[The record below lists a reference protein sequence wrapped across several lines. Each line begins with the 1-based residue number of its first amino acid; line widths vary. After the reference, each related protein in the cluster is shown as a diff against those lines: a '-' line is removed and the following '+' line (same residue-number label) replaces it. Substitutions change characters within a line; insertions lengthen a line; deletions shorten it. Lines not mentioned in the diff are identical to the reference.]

1 MKKLVLSIV
10 AVLAMSAAFSQSVV
24 HLTTDTFKKNVWDFE
39 KNKTTWK
46 YEGNKLAIVDFYAD
60 WCGPC
65 KLIAPHLE
73 DLQKEYGDRIQV
85 YKVNTDDYGNLA
97 GLFEIR
103 GIPTLIMAPVNGD
116 FVKLVGYRDKGQL
129 KTEIEKLLK

>member
-39 KNKTTWK
+39 KNKTWK
-46 YEGNKLAIVDFYAD
+46 YEGNKVAIVDFYAD

-129 KTEIEKLLK
+129 KAEIEKLLK

>member
-39 KNKTTWK
+39 KNKTWK
-46 YEGNKLAIVDFYAD
+46 YEGNKVAIVDFYAD

-73 DLQKEYGDRIQV
+73 DLQKEYGDKIQV

-129 KTEIEKLLK
+129 KAEIEKLIK

>member
-10 AVLAMSAAFSQSVV
+10 AVLAMSAAFSQSVA

-39 KNKTTWK
+39 KNKTWK
-46 YEGNKLAIVDFYAD
+46 YEGNKVAIVDFYAD

-129 KTEIEKLLK
+129 KAEIEKLLK